1 MWALGSLK
9 ATGVVASLVV
19 IASATAVASVPRS
32 TTEAVA
38 QERAAITDAA
48 EATANLPAILPGPD
62 TLTATAADYK
72 SARHQ
77 QTVGPDEPKNAKAA
91 KKKAKKKS
99 AKSEAPPTNTGPIPT
114 ATSPKSGRIQALVK
128 KHFPASQLGNAMAV
142 AACESGHSDAVG
154 AVNNDGTVDWGVF
167 QLNDGGTLQGSL
179 SAIGVSYGSKA
190 QAQKIALDTE
200 TNVKAAA
207 SIYASRGWAPWVCA
221 YKIRIVASLYG
232 NSPGPMNGKF
242 DDWGKPT
249 VSVPTVPVGPA
260 PARKTPS
267 DTAKPT
273 KPPTKSPSASPKPSK
288 SPKPTSPTAA
298 PRNSAPPAPTPSASK
313 PSDRTPTQAPAQPV
327 PATSQQPAEATP
339 SLP

>member
-19 IASATAVASVPRS
+19 LASATAVASVPRS

-38 QERAAITDAA
+38 QERAAVSDVAA
-48 EATANLPAILPGPD
+48 APANLPTILPGPE
-62 TLTATAADYK
+62 TLTATAAAYK
-72 SARHQ
+72 SARHLDA
-77 QTVGPDEPKNAKAA
+77 VGPDEPKNAKAA
-91 KKKAKKKS
+91 KKKAKAKS
-99 AKSEAPPTNTGPIPT
+99 AKAEPAPTNTGPIPT

-179 SAIGVSYGSKA
+179 SAIGVPYGTKGE
-190 QAQKIALDTE
+190 AQKIALDTE

-232 NSPGPMNGKF
+232 NTPGPMNGKF
-242 DDWGKPT
+242 DDMGKPT

-260 PARKTPS
+260 PSQKKPVAKESPRPS
-267 DTAKPT
+267 
-273 KPPTKSPSASPKPSK
+273 KSPAK
-288 SPKPTSPTAA
+288 SPKPTKSAKPASPTA
-298 PRNSAPPAPTPSASK
+298 SPAPSAVPNPKASE
-313 PSDRTPTQAPAQPV
+313 PATQPAPATPTVAPAPKAPVPAQP
-327 PATSQQPAEATP
+327 PATTTDNIG
-339 SLP
+339 